1 MRVLVVEDYTPLR
14 LAIVKG
20 LTDAGFSVD
29 VAINGKEGLWH
40 AQSGEHDVIILDLML
55 PEVDGLTILK
65 ELRAAKSE
73 AHVLVLTAK
82 DNVHDRIQGL
92 NLGADD
98 YLTKPFVFGELLA
111 RVRALVRRKYNEKN
125 PVLQISDLEIDTRSR
140 DVKRGGELLELT
152 PKEYALLEFLALRAG
167 EVVTRSD
174 IWQHVYDFHSET
186 QSNVV
191 DVYISYLRKKVDQDG
206 MPKLIHTRRG
216 HGYVLGEKA

>member
-29 VAINGKEGLWH
+29 VAINGKDGLWH

-55 PEVDGLTILK
+55 PEIDGLTILK

-82 DNVHDRIQGL
+82 DHVRDRIQGL

-111 RVRALVRRKYNEKN
+111 RVRALVRRKYGEKN